1 MGAGEVPSPCGP
13 HTAEQIEKGVENQTM
28 KKRILSLA
36 LALALSLSL
45 VAPAL
50 AVYETPTFTDV
61 PKSFWGYVSIEKA
74 AENKWISGNPD
85 GTFAPNANVTY
96 AQFCVMLVS
105 AFFPEQLA
113 SYTGPSSPW
122 YAPSCTIA
130 AQNDLL
136 LGTRIEQ
143 TPTLEGAVSQPM
155 SRYEMA
161 LMVSNTLYKINAKIP
176 TPKERAD
183 QMDTTPD
190 FWDIEYKYQSPV
202 LLAKATGVLSGM
214 DSAGTFG
221 GSGNLSRAQ
230 AAVVLGK
237 LNDLR
242 NTGDGSAVNPNLPE
256 PTTPEISVQTLPNGK
271 PFTDENILAI
281 IEELKQEYPIGT
293 GWGGKYTPDGH
304 GGHIDT
310 TAPDNHWYTKGGI
323 GGPVRELL
331 GLFHVD
337 SMYGCGGFAAM
348 VSDSI
353 FGKYGNPVRV
363 LEDHTKIR
371 PGDIIEYITVDTGD
385 SRHWAVAIT
394 TPLPA
399 GFRPIGGGA
408 FMGWSDNTVFTGD
421 GNVIV
426 NGVGTVDWQHTFIIG
441 NDTGSDAVVVYTRY
455 QDAIADAAT
464 SSDSPTVA
472 ARKAVEAQKKVI
484 EQKKAKETDIY
495 CQNCGFLMQKVG
507 GQFNPNGTSGYGLC
521 STCHKYFVCAQC
533 FGCQKYRDHIATC
546 KG

>member
-1 MGAGEVPSPCGP
+1 
-13 HTAEQIEKGVENQTM
+13 M

-45 VAPAL
+45 AAPAL

-136 LGTRIEQ
+136 LATRVEQ

-161 LMVSNTLYKINAKIP
+161 LMVSNALYKINAKIP
-176 TPKERAD
+176 TPQEQAD
-183 QMDTTPD
+183 QMDQTPD
-190 FWDIEYKYQSPV
+190 YWDIPKQYRNAV
-202 LLAKATGVLSGM
+202 LLVKATGVLSGM

-242 NTGDGSAVNPNLPE
+242 NTGDGSAVNPNLPKPIIT
-256 PTTPEISVQTLPNGK
+256 PTEIDRSPFAFQDGENVQQMMNRLNAEAPKYFEGYLTNGK
-271 PFTDENILAI
+271 PITEENIKEMLSEA
-281 IEELKQEYPIGT
+281 EKGMPTGT
-293 GWGGKYTPDGH
+293 PWDDSYFYDYTTKMFPGYGIAGGC
-304 GGHIDT
+304 
-310 TAPDNHWYTKGGI
+310 N
-323 GGPVRELL
+323 
-331 GLFHVD
+331 
-337 SMYGCGGFAAM
+337 SFAAGL
-348 VSDSI
+348 SDYI
-353 FGKYGNPVRV
+353 FGKNAPVNRHQNFDDLKV
-363 LEDHTKIR
+363 GDLVYLKSSKTGYSHVVFVTDLR
-371 PGDIIEYITVDTGD
+371 PTTAD
-385 SRHWAVAIT
+385 SYMSA
-394 TPLPA
+394 
-399 GFRPIGGGA
+399 
-408 FMGWSDNTVFTGD
+408 D
-421 GNVIV
+421 GN
-426 NGVGTVDWQHTFIIG
+426 
-441 NDTGSDAVVVYTRY
+441 NDTYGVWWGQYGYIDDWGDTQKAETYVYSRY
-455 QDAIADAAT
+455 
-464 SSDSPTVA
+464 
-472 ARKAVEAQKKVI
+472 
-484 EQKKAKETDIY
+484 
-495 CQNCGFLMQKVG
+495 
-507 GQFNPNGTSGYGLC
+507 
-521 STCHKYFVCAQC
+521 
-533 FGCQKYRDHIATC
+533 
-546 KG
+546 

>member
-202 LLAKATGVLSGM
+202 LLAKACGVLSGM

-221 GSGNLSRAQ
+221 GTGNLNRAQ
-230 AAVVLGK
+230 ACVVLIK
-237 LNDLR
+237 LDEMKD
-242 NTGDGSAVNPNLPE
+242 TGDGSGSGSGSDSGNGSGDT
-256 PTTPEISVQTLPNGK
+256 PTEITRSPFAFQDGENVQQMMNRLNAEAPKYFEGYLTNGK
-271 PFTDENILAI
+271 PITKENIQAMLA
-281 IEELKQEYPIGT
+281 EAEKGM
-293 GWGGKYTPDGH
+293 PDGMAWDASTYYDYLTRLFGNYASY
-304 GGHIDT
+304 GGCHSFAAALSDYVFGKN
-310 TAPDNHWYTKGGI
+310 A
-323 GGPVRELL
+323 PVRKHQDFDNLKA
-331 GLFHVD
+331 GDVIWWKDNSIGRSHV
-337 SMYGCGGFAAM
+337 
-348 VSDSI
+348 
-353 FGKYGNPVRV
+353 
-363 LEDHTKIR
+363 
-371 PGDIIEYITVDTGD
+371 
-385 SRHWAVAIT
+385 
-394 TPLPA
+394 
-399 GFRPIGGGA
+399 
-408 FMGWSDNTVFTGD
+408 VFVTD
-421 GNVIV
+421 LK
-426 NGVGTVDWQHTFIIG
+426 
-441 NDTGSDAVVVYTRY
+441 S
-455 QDAIADAAT
+455 AT
-464 SSDSPTVA
+464 DY
-472 ARKAVEAQKKVI
+472 
-484 EQKKAKETDIY
+484 IY
-495 CQNCGFLMQKVG
+495 C
-507 GQFNPNGTSGYGLC
+507 NGNSSKSVWWNDQDNMANWSQTQRAETYVYSRY
-521 STCHKYFVCAQC
+521 
-533 FGCQKYRDHIATC
+533 
-546 KG
+546 

>member
-1 MGAGEVPSPCGP
+1 M
-13 HTAEQIEKGVENQTM
+13 
-28 KKRILSLA
+28 
-36 LALALSLSL
+36 
-45 VAPAL
+45 
-50 AVYETPTFTDV
+50 
-61 PKSFWGYVSIEKA
+61 SIEKA

-136 LGTRIEQ
+136 LGTRVEQ

-161 LMVSNTLYKINAKIP
+161 LVVSNTLYKINANIP

-256 PTTPEISVQTLPNGK
+256 PTTPAEITRSPFAFQGSENVQQMMNRLNAEAPKYVEGYLTNGK
-271 PFTDENILAI
+271 PITEENIKAMLA
-281 IEELKQEYPIGT
+281 EAEKGMPTGT
-293 GWGGKYTPDGH
+293 PWDNSSQYDYYTNALGGNRKV
-304 GGHIDT
+304 I
-310 TAPDNHWYTKGGI
+310 A
-323 GGPVRELL
+323 
-331 GLFHVD
+331 
-337 SMYGCGGFAAM
+337 CGAFASA
-348 VSDSI
+348 VSDYI
-353 FGKYGNPVRV
+353 FGKDAPVHKHQNFDNLKV
-363 LEDHTKIR
+363 
-371 PGDIIEYITVDTGD
+371 GDIVWLQSSKTGYN
-385 SRHWAVAIT
+385 H
-394 TPLPA
+394 
-399 GFRPIGGGA
+399 
-408 FMGWSDNTVFTGD
+408 
-421 GNVIV
+421 
-426 NGVGTVDWQHTFIIG
+426 
-441 NDTGSDAVVVYTRY
+441 AVVVTDLRPTTADSYMYVDGNNDTYGVWWEKYGYMDDWGDTQKAESYVYSRY
-455 QDAIADAAT
+455 
-464 SSDSPTVA
+464 
-472 ARKAVEAQKKVI
+472 
-484 EQKKAKETDIY
+484 
-495 CQNCGFLMQKVG
+495 
-507 GQFNPNGTSGYGLC
+507 
-521 STCHKYFVCAQC
+521 
-533 FGCQKYRDHIATC
+533 
-546 KG
+546 

>member
-1 MGAGEVPSPCGP
+1 
-13 HTAEQIEKGVENQTM
+13 M
-28 KKRILSLA
+28 KKAISLF
-36 LALALSLSL
+36 LALALSVGLA
-45 VAPAL
+45 VPAL

-85 GTFAPNANVTY
+85 GKFAPNANVTY

-136 LGTRIEQ
+136 LGTRVEQ

-161 LMVSNTLYKINAKIP
+161 LVVSNTLYKINANIP

-202 LLAKATGVLSGM
+202 LLAKATGVQSGM

-256 PTTPEISVQTLPNGK
+256 PTTPTEITRSPFAFQDGENVQQMMNRLNAEAPKYVEGYLTNGK
-271 PFTDENILAI
+271 PITEANIKSMLAEAEKGMPSGTKWDTSSFYNYGTRAFT
-281 IEELKQEYPIGT
+281 G
-293 GWGGKYTPDGH
+293 
-304 GGHIDT
+304 
-310 TAPDNHWYTKGGI
+310 
-323 GGPVRELL
+323 
-331 GLFHVD
+331 
-337 SMYGCGGFAAM
+337 YGNAYACSAFAGAL
-348 VSDSI
+348 SDYI
-353 FGKYGNPVRV
+353 FGKDAPVTKHQDFGNIKV
-363 LEDHTKIR
+363 
-371 PGDIIEYITVDTGD
+371 GDIIDFNDSSTGYGHAVLVIGLQPTTVDSFLLT
-385 SRHWAVAIT
+385 
-394 TPLPA
+394 
-399 GFRPIGGGA
+399 
-408 FMGWSDNTVFTGD
+408 N
-421 GNVIV
+421 GNVS
-426 NGVGTVDWQHTFIIG
+426 G
-441 NDTGSDAVVVYTRY
+441 NVRWNRYSYVSEWSETQKSESYVYSRY
-455 QDAIADAAT
+455 
-464 SSDSPTVA
+464 
-472 ARKAVEAQKKVI
+472 
-484 EQKKAKETDIY
+484 
-495 CQNCGFLMQKVG
+495 
-507 GQFNPNGTSGYGLC
+507 
-521 STCHKYFVCAQC
+521 
-533 FGCQKYRDHIATC
+533 
-546 KG
+546 